1 VNNRTIYARD
11 CLEVLTD
18 GSIPDKSIDLIYLD
32 PPFNSKSN
40 YNLPFKGQYKK
51 DAKPVMAFKDTW
63 SWAEEENENLRELRG
78 GGQQDQL
85 LADIVDLSKRVFRER
100 PNTQVSTSAYLLNMA
115 IRLKPMRRVLKKTG
129 SIYLHCDPTASHYLK
144 MIMDAVFGND
154 NFRNEIIWA
163 YTGPGSPY
171 MRQFNRKHDVV
182 FWFSNGDKWVFN
194 SDNVRIPHKALNT
207 NKRGAAIPDP
217 LTPELR
223 EEYLSKG
230 KVPETWWSDFSPVG
244 RIARERLGYPTQK
257 PLSLLERIIKAS
269 SNEGDVILDPFCG
282 CGTTVHA
289 AELLHRQW
297 MGIDISQFSAGLIRN
312 RITGNFKY
320 LDRTD
325 IAVIGCPLTLKD
337 AHNLAQADRF
347 EFEKWACGEVGAQGL
362 FHNPGER
369 GADGGVDGV
378 IPFYTSPKALR
389 SYDQNSLQNKGGEA
403 TFAVVQVKS
412 GKVTP
417 DSVKALS
424 TTVRESGGKC
434 GVMICFE
441 KYMKTVENN
450 REKKYVED
458 WELGK
463 FNFIQ
468 GLSVEDLIKGKAP
481 MLPYS
486 RFVA

>member
-1 VNNRTIYARD
+1 
-11 CLEVLTD
+11 
-18 GSIPDKSIDLIYLD
+18 
-32 PPFNSKSN
+32 
-40 YNLPFKGQYKK
+40 
-51 DAKPVMAFKDTW
+51 
-63 SWAEEENENLRELRG
+63 
-78 GGQQDQL
+78 
-85 LADIVDLSKRVFRER
+85 
-100 PNTQVSTSAYLLNMA
+100 
-115 IRLKPMRRVLKKTG
+115 MRRILKDTG

-144 MIMDAVFGND
+144 MLMDAVFGND
-154 NFRNEIIWA
+154 NFRNEIIWCYA
-163 YTGPGSPY
+163 GGGVPKKDYP
-171 MRQFNRKHDVV
+171 RKHDVI
-182 FWFSNGDKWVFN
+182 FRYGRKKRIFN
-194 SDNVRIPHKALNT
+194 VERKPYGIHAKSGRRATDLDGTRSVDYHPEGTPVNSWWDDIR
-207 NKRGAAIPDP
+207 P
-217 LTPELR
+217 LINWHE
-223 EEYLSKG
+223 
-230 KVPETWWSDFSPVG
+230 
-244 RIARERLGYPTQK
+244 ERLGYPTQK
-257 PLSLLERIIKAS
+257 PLALLERIIKAS
-269 SNEGDVILDPFCG
+269 SNKGDVVLDPFCG

-289 AELLHRQW
+289 AELLNRQW
-297 MGIDISQFSAGLIRN
+297 IGIDISQFSAGLIRN